1 MDWTYLFLVFVVIGI
16 PVIFFVACMGN
27 YVWQGRN
34 VERKVRMSSRDNLWL
49 YLGTAVAAVALITVY
64 LVVNPSVIIGIIMA
78 LFCGLLA
85 WGGVG
90 LSLAAK
96 HRRRIAELE
105 ALLEDSKADSRRAYE
120 LAEDLRQRLT
130 KAGHDLEEVQRQRGD
145 DRVAFAAIASTTTV
159 MAVRARNASSP
170 FSDRNLTTLR
180 RDLLGLALVCLKRG
194 VRPESITAH
203 ASGEDLKDFV
213 EQALGEGQID
223 LRVEGQAALV
233 KYACSRSNQR

>member
-1 MDWTYLFLVFVVIGI
+1 
-16 PVIFFVACMGN
+16 
-27 YVWQGRN
+27 
-34 VERKVRMSSRDNLWL
+34 MSLRDHLLL
-49 YLGTAVAAVALITVY
+49 YLGTAVAAVGLITIY

-78 LFCGLLA
+78 LFCGLVA

-105 ALLEDSKADSRRAYE
+105 AQLEESKFDGSRAHE

-130 KAGHDLEEVQRQRGD
+130 KAGHDLEEVQQQRVQ
-145 DRVAFAAIASTTTV
+145 DRSAFVKIASSATV
-159 MAVRARNASSP
+159 MAVQMRNTSSP
-170 FSDRNLTTLR
+170 FSDRNLTKSR
-180 RDLLGLALVCLKRG
+180 RDLLALALVCLKRG
-194 VRPESITAH
+194 VKPEYITNY
-203 ASGEDLKDFV
+203 ASSDDLKDFV

-223 LRVEGQAALV
+223 LRVEAEAALV